1 MSLSRIFS
9 VRFRGSFPALAS
21 RNTRSMSTNTVA
33 PLLLSPHAVNTL
45 PTRDVKILDATWFM
59 PNSTRSARK
68 EFATRRIPRA
78 QYLDL
83 DEVATP
89 SELGLMHMMPNEPIF
104 ANACEKFG
112 ITPSTHVILYDV
124 HGVFSSPRAL
134 FMFRAFGHTNS
145 SVIDGGI
152 PRWLAEGFPIEQGE
166 PQPTHEKTTYPVPEL
181 KTSLIQSYDQIVKNS
196 ELSPRARSLVLDARA
211 RGRFDGTAPEP
222 RPGLPSGHI
231 PGSFSLPFTTFLKEH
246 RSSNGDTY
254 TTMLPIPDLH
264 RALLDAVGPAVAE
277 LIINGDKKIIT
288 SCGSGMTAGVL
299 WLGLKLLGAQTVALY
314 DESWT
319 GYAMRSSSKIETST

>member
-1 MSLSRIFS
+1 MS
-9 VRFRGSFPALAS
+9 
-21 RNTRSMSTNTVA
+21 STTAVA
-33 PLLLSPHAVNTL
+33 PLLLPPDAVNKL
-45 PTRDVKILDATWFM
+45 PTTRDVKILDATWFM
-59 PNSTRSARK
+59 PNSTRNARK

-89 SELGLMHMMPNEPIF
+89 SELGLMHMMPSERIF
-104 ANACEKFG
+104 ANACERFG
-112 ITPSTHVILYDV
+112 ITPSTHVILYDG

-134 FMFRAFGHTNS
+134 FMFRTFGHTNS

-166 PQPTHEKTTYPVPEL
+166 PQPTHEQTTYPVPEL

-196 ELSPRARSLVLDARA
+196 QMSPSDTAQSLILDARA
-211 RGRFDGTAPEP
+211 RARFDGTAPEP

-231 PGSFSLPFTTFLKEH
+231 PGSFSLPFTTFLREH
-246 RSSNGDTY
+246 RSPNGDTY
-254 TTMLPIPDLH
+254 TTMLPTPDLH
-264 RALLDAVGPAVAE
+264 RALLNAVGPAVAE
-277 LIINGDKKIIT
+277 SIINGDKRIIT

-299 WLGLKLLGAQTVALY
+299 WLGLELLGAKAVALY

-319 GYAMRSSSKIETST
+319 GYALRSSSKIETST